1 MSVSPISSP
10 HDAANY
16 VVVVYRN
23 VMIQNVTGAIDAA
36 FLRASLAGHHAALA
50 HDPTGYAVITMVE
63 PSAKVPPGPVRDEA
77 ALLREKTQHMLK
89 AQSVLIG
96 SDGFFASTMRA
107 VITGIVTLARSRVPL
122 RMVGDE
128 QAAADFVVER
138 ACPTVE
144 ADALRDVLMSLRRR

>member
-1 MSVSPISSP
+1 MSVVRITSPSASSEY
-10 HDAANY
+10 A
-16 VVVVYRN
+16 VVVYQN
-23 VMIQNVTGAIDAA
+23 VMIQNITGAIDAA

-63 PSAKVPPGPVRDEA
+63 RTAKVPPGAVREEA
-77 ALLREKTQHMLK
+77 TLLREKTQHMLR
-89 AQSVLIG
+89 AQSVLLG

-128 QAAADFVVER
+128 LAAAEFVVER
-138 ACPTVE
+138 ACPNID
-144 ADALRDVLMSLRRR
+144 ARALRDVLIALRRG

>member
-1 MSVSPISSP
+1 MCI
-10 HDAANY
+10 
-16 VVVVYRN
+16 
-23 VMIQNVTGAIDAA
+23 
-36 FLRASLAGHHAALA
+36 
-50 HDPTGYAVITMVE
+50 
-63 PSAKVPPGPVRDEA
+63 RD
-77 ALLREKTQHMLK
+77 RLK
-89 AQSVLIG
+89 AHSVLIG

-144 ADALRDVLMSLRRR
+144 AGALRDVLVSLRHR

>member
-1 MSVSPISSP
+1 MSVVRISSP
-10 HDAANY
+10 EASEY
-16 VVVVYRN
+16 VVVVYQN
-23 VMIQNVTGAIDAA
+23 VMIQNITGAIDAS

-63 PSAKVPPGPVRDEA
+63 STAKVPPAAVREEA
-77 ALLREKTQHMLK
+77 ALLREEAQHMLR
-89 AQSVLIG
+89 APSVLLG

-128 QAAADFVVER
+128 QSAADFVVER
-138 ACPTVE
+138 ACPGVK
-144 ADALRDVLMSLRRR
+144 ADALRDVLVALRQG